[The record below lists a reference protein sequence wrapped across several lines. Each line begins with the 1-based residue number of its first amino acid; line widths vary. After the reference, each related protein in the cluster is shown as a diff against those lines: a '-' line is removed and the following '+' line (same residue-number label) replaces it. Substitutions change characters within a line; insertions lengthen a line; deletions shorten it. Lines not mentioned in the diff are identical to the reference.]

1 MVLSRVGRI
10 VGDNREF
17 FIVFILLFT
26 KSNEVQAKLRYVRLL
41 LYMGKWQSGQMHLT
55 VNQASSGYGGSNPSL
70 PTKIEYFWD
79 AGVGYGQQAI
89 C

>member
-17 FIVFILLFT
+17 FIVFILLFI

-70 PTKIEYFWD
+70 PTNL
-79 AGVGYGQQAI
+79 I
-89 C
+89 CRLSGW